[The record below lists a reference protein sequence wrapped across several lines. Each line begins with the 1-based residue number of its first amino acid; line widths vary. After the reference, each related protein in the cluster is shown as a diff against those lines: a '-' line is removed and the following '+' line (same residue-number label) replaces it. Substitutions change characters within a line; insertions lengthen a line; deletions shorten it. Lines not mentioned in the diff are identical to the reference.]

1 MAVAVDARP
10 ARGAVHWRKPAARI
24 VHALALAS
32 ADVSA
37 TALAGLVS
45 FGAAS
50 LTSPSFTGASFVAF
64 DVAFSARIQTA
75 MPLLLAIAILLH
87 LRGHYTD
94 RLPFWSEA
102 KELVLAAFLGLLVEG
117 FVEYALKEHVSRS
130 WIVSSWMLY
139 APFVLLVRS
148 VVKRALLVLGVRTV
162 RVLVIGTGVSA
173 QRVRQAVESEPL
185 LGYRVVACLKP
196 RSARE
201 AVAILRGCG
210 ADLAVVALSRED
222 EDLGMA
228 TARAFVSAGVPYA
241 VCPSVQ
247 GLGFS
252 SMRSTIMFGHDVLFM
267 TDRKGL
273 GDPAARALK
282 RAFDV
287 AVSAS
292 LLFVTLPFVVATA
305 AAVAADGGSPF
316 YAQARVGRHGRIFR
330 LWKFRS
336 MTVDAE
342 ARLQRLLEEDPAAR
356 AEWDRERK
364 LRRDP
369 RITGLGRIL
378 RKTAIDEIPQLWN
391 VLKGDMSLVGPRPV
405 VDAELERYGEEADA
419 YLLVRPGIT
428 GLWQVA
434 GRNDVDYGRRVA
446 LDAWYVRHWSFWN
459 DLVVLF
465 MTIPALL
472 SRRGAY

>member
-1 MAVAVDARP
+1 MAIAVDVPA
-10 ARGAVHWRKPAARI
+10 ARGTAHWRKPAARV

-37 TALAGLVS
+37 AALAGLAS
-45 FGAAS
+45 FVAAS
-50 LTSPSFTGASFVAF
+50 LTSPSFTGVSFVAF
-64 DVAFSARIQTA
+64 DVASAARVQTA
-75 MPLLLAIAILLH
+75 MPLLLAIAIVFH
-87 LRGHYTD
+87 LRGHFTD

-162 RVLVIGTGVSA
+162 RVLVVGTGVSA

-292 LLFVTLPFVVATA
+292 LLFVTLPFFVATA
-305 AAVAADGGSPF
+305 VLVAADGGSPF
-316 YAQARVGRHGRIFR
+316 YAQARVGRHGRSFR

-342 ARLQRLLEEDPAAR
+342 ARLRRLLDEDPAAR

-364 LRRDP
+364 LRKDP

-405 VDAELERYGEEADA
+405 VEPELERYGEEADA

-434 GRNDVDYGRRVA
+434 GRNDVDYARRVA

>member
-1 MAVAVDARP
+1 MAIGAGFLPAQGATRWRRP
-10 ARGAVHWRKPAARI
+10 AVRVA
-24 VHALALAS
+24 HALALAS

-37 TALAGLVS
+37 ASLAGMTS
-45 FGAAS
+45 FLAAS
-50 LTSPSFTGASFVAF
+50 MTSPSFTGMGFVAF
-64 DVAFSARIQTA
+64 DVALAARTQTA
-75 MPLLLAIAILLH
+75 IPLLLAIAVLLH
-87 LRGHYTD
+87 LRGHFTD

-102 KELVLAAFLGLLVEG
+102 KELVLAALLALLVEG
-117 FVEYALKEHVSRS
+117 FVAYALKEQVSRS

-139 APFVLLVRS
+139 APFVLLARS
-148 VVKRALLVLGVRTV
+148 IVKRALLVLGVRTV
-162 RVLVIGTGVSA
+162 RVLVVGTGEA
-173 QRVRQAVESEPL
+173 AHRARQAVESEPL
-185 LGYRVVACLKP
+185 LGYRVVACLRP
-196 RSARE
+196 RSAGE
-201 AVAILRGCG
+201 ALAILRGCG

-222 EDLGMA
+222 EELGIA

-241 VCPSVQ
+241 VCPTVQ

-273 GDPAARALK
+273 GDPAARILK

-287 AVSAS
+287 AVSS
-292 LLFVTLPFVVATA
+292 VILVAVMPVM
-305 AAVAADGGSPF
+305 AAVALRVGADGGAPF
-316 YAQARVGRHGRIFR
+316 YAQSRVGRHGRVFR
-330 LWKFRS
+330 LWKVRS

-342 ARLQRLLEEDPAAR
+342 ERLRRLLAEDPVAR

-364 LRRDP
+364 LRDDP
-369 RITGLGRIL
+369 RITGFGRFL
-378 RKTAIDEIPQLWN
+378 RKSAVDEIPQLWN

-405 VDAELERYGEEADA
+405 VEAELQRYGDEADA

-434 GRNDVDYGRRVA
+434 GRNDVDYARRVA

-465 MTIPALL
+465 MTLPALL

>member
-1 MAVAVDARP
+1 MAIAI
-10 ARGAVHWRKPAARI
+10 GATGSKSTAYWRKPAAKL

-37 TALAGLVS
+37 ATLAGLVS
-45 FGAAS
+45 FVAAS
-50 LTSPSFTGASFVAF
+50 AASPSLTGVTFVAF
-64 DVAFSARIQTA
+64 DVAFAARVQTA
-75 MPLLLAIAILLH
+75 MPLLLAIAIALH
-87 LRGHYTD
+87 LRGHFTD

-139 APFVLLVRS
+139 APFVLLIRS
-148 VVKRALLVLGVRTV
+148 VVKRALLVLGARTV

-173 QRVRQAVESEPL
+173 QRVRRAVESEPL
-185 LGYRVVACLKP
+185 LGYRVVACLRP

-201 AVAILRGCG
+201 AVGILHACG

-222 EDLGMA
+222 EDLGIA

-287 AVSAS
+287 VVSS
-292 LLFVTLPFVVATA
+292 LLLVGGLPFLVAVA
-305 AAVAADGGSPF
+305 VAVAADGGSPF
-316 YAQARVGRHGRIFR
+316 YGQLRVGRHGRIFR
-330 LWKFRS
+330 LWKVRS
-336 MTVDAE
+336 MTADAE
-342 ARLQRLLEEDPAAR
+342 VRLQRLLGEDPVAK

-364 LRRDP
+364 LRNDP
-369 RITGLGRIL
+369 RITGFGRLL
-378 RKTAIDEIPQLWN
+378 RKTAVDEVPQLWN

-405 VDAELERYGEEADA
+405 VEAELARYGEEADA

-434 GRNDVDYGRRVA
+434 GRNDVDYDRRVS